1 MSKRA
6 NRRLR
11 QLERRVTALEQDV
24 APKTLIVGNI
34 DVKPETEVAKLPETL
49 GERLKNIFGK

>member
-24 APKTLIVGNI
+24 APKPLTVGDI
-34 DVKPETEVAKLPETL
+34 TVKPETEVAKLPEKL

>member
-11 QLERRVTALEQDV
+11 QLERRVTALER
-24 APKTLIVGNI
+24 ATTSKPLTVGDI
-34 DVKPETEVAKLPETL
+34 TVKPETEAAKLPEKL

>member
-6 NRRLR
+6 NRRIR
-11 QLERRVTALEQDV
+11 QLERRVTALERDV

-34 DVKPETEVAKLPETL
+34 DVKPETEVAKLPGKL

>member
-34 DVKPETEVAKLPETL
+34 DVKPETEVAKLPEKL
-49 GERLKNIFGK
+49 GERLKSIFGK

>member
-11 QLERRVTALEQDV
+11 QLERRVTALEQTASSKPLV
-24 APKTLIVGNI
+24 VGNI
-34 DVKPETEVAKLPETL
+34 AVKPETEVAKLPETL
-49 GERLKNIFGK
+49 GESLKNIFGK

>member
-6 NRRLR
+6 NRRIR
-11 QLERRVTALEQDV
+11 QLERRVAALEQ
-24 APKTLIVGNI
+24 AKSPKPLTVGGI
-34 DVKPETEVAKLPETL
+34 AVKPEPEGAKLPGL

>member
-11 QLERRVTALEQDV
+11 RLERRVAALEQ
-24 APKTLIVGNI
+24 AASPKPLTVGNI
-34 DVKPETEVAKLPETL
+34 TVKSETEAAKLPKIL

>member
-11 QLERRVTALEQDV
+11 QLERRVTALERAATSKPLTIGDI
-24 APKTLIVGNI
+24 T
-34 DVKPETEVAKLPETL
+34 VKPETEVAKLPETL

>member
-11 QLERRVTALEQDV
+11 QLERRVTALEQTV
-24 APKTLIVGNI
+24 SSKPLVVGDI
-34 DVKPETEVAKLPETL
+34 TVKPETEVAKLPETL

>member
-34 DVKPETEVAKLPETL
+34 DVKPETEVAKLPETI

>member
-11 QLERRVTALEQDV
+11 QLERRVTALEQTASSKPLV
-24 APKTLIVGNI
+24 VGNI
-34 DVKPETEVAKLPETL
+34 TVKPDTEVAKLPEKL

>member
-6 NRRLR
+6 NRRIR
-11 QLERRVTALEQDV
+11 QLERRVAALEQDV
-24 APKTLIVGNI
+24 APKTLIVGDI
-34 DVKPETEVAKLPETL
+34 TVKPETEVAKLPEKL

>member
-11 QLERRVTALEQDV
+11 QIERRVTALEQDV

>member
-49 GERLKNIFGK
+49 GKRLKNIFGK

>member
-24 APKTLIVGNI
+24 APKTLMVGNI

>member
-11 QLERRVTALEQDV
+11 QLERRVSALER
-24 APKTLIVGNI
+24 AATSKPLTVGDI
-34 DVKPETEVAKLPETL
+34 TVKPETEVAKLPETL

>member
-6 NRRLR
+6 SRRLR
-11 QLERRVTALEQDV
+11 QLERRVAALEQAA
-24 APKTLIVGNI
+24 APKHIT
-34 DVKPETEVAKLPETL
+34 VKPETEVAKLPETL